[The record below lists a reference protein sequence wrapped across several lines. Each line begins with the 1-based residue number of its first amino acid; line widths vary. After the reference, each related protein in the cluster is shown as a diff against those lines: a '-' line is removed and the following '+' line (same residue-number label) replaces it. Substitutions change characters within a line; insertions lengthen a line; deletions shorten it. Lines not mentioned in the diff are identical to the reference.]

1 MKVYKNE
8 DRPLRNTIGF
18 EKGLNNKLNTI
29 KNESIENRARS
40 FISSNKK
47 LLQKYI
53 PKLKPIKTNLNPS
66 PIILKEINE
75 AKIEDDN
82 FIMNKN
88 KISNKKL
95 HQLKTVGIKEE
106 IIEKA
111 VNSNDEQCNN
121 LNNNGSDSSDN
132 DSKNNEKKSNKNNA
146 INKNDENISKIK
158 TNFNFC
164 FNTIRKK
171 LDKIK
176 NKIQNKYKDD
186 TNLDF
191 SYENNFYEKYR
202 IKCVQK
208 YIDTLK
214 MKKKEEYEK
223 IRNKTISF
231 KDMKFFKPP
240 ILGFLEKNEIS
251 NNSTLSSCN
260 LSEV

>member
-1 MKVYKNE
+1 MEVYKKE
-8 DRPLRNTIGF
+8 DRTLRNTIGF

-29 KNESIENRARS
+29 KNESIDNRARS

-66 PIILKEINE
+66 PIILKGINE

-82 FIMNKN
+82 FITNKK

-95 HQLKTVGIKEE
+95 HKLKTVGIKEE

-146 INKNDENISKIK
+146 TNKNDENISKIK

-186 TNLDF
+186 TNLNF
-191 SYENNFYEKYR
+191 SHENNFYEKYR

>member
-29 KNESIENRARS
+29 KNESIDNRARS

-66 PIILKEINE
+66 PIILKGINE

-82 FIMNKN
+82 FITNKK
-88 KISNKKL
+88 KISNKNL
-95 HQLKTVGIKEE
+95 HKLKTVGIKEE

-111 VNSNDEQCNN
+111 INSNDEQCNN

-132 DSKNNEKKSNKNNA
+132 DSKTNEKKSNKNNA
-146 INKNDENISKIK
+146 TNKNDENISKIK

>member
-8 DRPLRNTIGF
+8 DRSLRNTIGF

-29 KNESIENRARS
+29 KNESIDNRSRS
-40 FISSNKK
+40 FISLNKK

-66 PIILKEINE
+66 PIILKGINE

-82 FIMNKN
+82 FITNKK

-95 HQLKTVGIKEE
+95 HKLKTVGIKEE

-132 DSKNNEKKSNKNNA
+132 DSKNSEKKSNNTT
-146 INKNDENISKIK
+146 NKNDENISKIK
-158 TNFNFC
+158 THFNFC
-164 FNTIRKK
+164 INTIRKK

-208 YIDTLK
+208 YIDKLK
-214 MKKKEEYEK
+214 IKKKEEYEK
-223 IRNKTISF
+223 MRNKTISF
-231 KDMKFFKPP
+231 TDMKFFKPP

>member
-1 MKVYKNE
+1 MKVYKKE
-8 DRPLRNTIGF
+8 DRTLRNTIWF

-29 KNESIENRARS
+29 KNESIDNRSRS

-82 FIMNKN
+82 FIMNKK

-106 IIEKA
+106 IIEKS

-132 DSKNNEKKSNKNNA
+132 DSKNSEKKVTLNCLKWV
-146 INKNDENISKIK
+146 IYK
-158 TNFNFC
+158 C
-164 FNTIRKK
+164 FNPPKAYWNSFLNRDFNKK
-171 LDKIK
+171 
-176 NKIQNKYKDD
+176 
-186 TNLDF
+186 
-191 SYENNFYEKYR
+191 
-202 IKCVQK
+202 
-208 YIDTLK
+208 
-214 MKKKEEYEK
+214 
-223 IRNKTISF
+223 
-231 KDMKFFKPP
+231 
-240 ILGFLEKNEIS
+240 
-251 NNSTLSSCN
+251 TLS
-260 LSEV
+260 LPK